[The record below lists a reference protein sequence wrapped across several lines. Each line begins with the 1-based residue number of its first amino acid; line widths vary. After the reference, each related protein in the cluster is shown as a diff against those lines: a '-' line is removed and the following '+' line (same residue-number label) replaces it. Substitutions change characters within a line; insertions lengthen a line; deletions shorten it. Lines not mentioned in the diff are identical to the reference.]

1 MHKNTRLLPFM
12 RRAIY
17 QDWIDGKSVTDLG
30 LEYKVTRKTIYKVL
44 ERARLK
50 DFENHLSIN
59 YRWKTIE
66 YGLKKLKKAA
76 DKLQKKIDRQN
87 IKRYEKEYPGEMV
100 HFDTKR
106 LPLLAGEAILDKR
119 EHLHVGIDDFSRHLT
134 ADIFPDKGQ
143 YSSAMHLEEVI
154 ETAPFHIE
162 NVYSDNGSSYRGNKD
177 HAFVEKCNQN
187 GIGQSF
193 TKPRH
198 PQTNG
203 KAERVI
209 QTLMKE
215 WHVKG
220 RFENR
225 TERRKALQEYV
236 AYYNSKRPHS
246 GINGLTPLERI
257 GSYYASIKCI
267 QRFTN

>member
-1 MHKNTRLLPFM
+1 MHKNSRLLPFM

-17 QDWIDGKSVTDLG
+17 EAWINGQSVTDLSN
-30 LEYKVTRKTIYKVL
+30 EYKVTRKTIYKVL
-44 ERARLK
+44 ERARIK

-59 YRWKTIE
+59 NRFKTIE
-66 YGLKKLKKAA
+66 YGLKKLRKVSIR
-76 DKLQKKIDRQN
+76 LQKRIDRNN

-106 LPLLAGEAILDKR
+106 LPLLEGEAIMDKR
-119 EHLHVGIDDFSRHLT
+119 EHLHVAIDDYSRFLV

-154 ETAPFHIE
+154 ETVPFNLE
-162 NVYSDNGSSYRGNKD
+162 STYSDNGSAYRGRHD
-177 HAFVEKCNQN
+177 HAFVEKCNVN
-187 GIGQSF
+187 GIGQYF
-193 TKPRH
+193 TRPRH

-209 QTLMKE
+209 QTIMKE

-220 RFENR
+220 RFY
-225 TERRKALQEYV
+225 TRRQRREALQEYV
-236 AYYNSKRPHS
+236 EYYNSQRRHS
-246 GINGLTPLERI
+246 GIHGLTPLERI
-257 GSYYASIKCI
+257 GSYCASIKCI
-267 QRFTN
+267 QRLTN